1 MMSDANL
8 LKPIDVT
15 GPTLEEAIE
24 SGLAQLGLNRND
36 VIIEIIE
43 EGSRGMLGLG
53 ARQARVRLTPL
64 RSNAP
69 PTPPTAPIS
78 TASPKR
84 TPAPKVS
91 DESEFE
97 GHAMTEGEAGLAK
110 DVLQELLGHMSI
122 DADIEVRRAESAA
135 AEGEPPWVLDIQGQ
149 DLGILIGRHGETLD
163 ALQYITRLIV
173 SHELQGRAN
182 IVLDV
187 EGYKTR
193 REGALRKLAFTM
205 AAQARQ
211 MGRTMT
217 LEPMPPNER
226 RIIHITLREDDTVTT
241 ESVGTGDQRR
251 VTIIPRK
258 K

>member
-1 MMSDANL
+1 MSDANL

-15 GPTLEEAIE
+15 GSNLEAAIE

-43 EGSRGMLGLG
+43 EGSKGMLGLG
-53 ARQARVRLTPL
+53 AREARVRLTPL
-64 RSNAP
+64 RSSAP
-69 PTPPTAPIS
+69 SA
-78 TASPKR
+78 AQQAAPKR
-84 TPAPKVS
+84 ALSKGA

-97 GHAMTEGEAGLAK
+97 GQIMTESEAALAK
-110 DVLQELLGHMSI
+110 EVLQELLQHMSI
-122 DADIEVRRAESAA
+122 NADVDVHRADSAP
-135 AEGEPPWVLDIQGQ
+135 AEGAPPWVLDIQGQ

-163 ALQYITRLIV
+163 ALQYVTRLIV
-173 SHELQGRAN
+173 SRELQGRAN

-193 REGALRKLAFTM
+193 REGVLRKLAHTM

-226 RIIHITLREDDTVTT
+226 RIIHITLRDDDTVTT
-241 ESVGTGDQRR
+241 ESVGNGEQRR
-251 VTIIPRK
+251 VTIVPRK
-258 K
+258 V

>member
-1 MMSDANL
+1 MSDANL

-15 GPTLEEAIE
+15 GPNLEAAIE

-43 EGSRGMLGLG
+43 EGSKGMLGLG
-53 ARQARVRLTPL
+53 AREARVRLTPL
-64 RSNAP
+64 RSSAPAVPQQVAAP
-69 PTPPTAPIS
+69 P
-78 TASPKR
+78 KR
-84 TPAPKVS
+84 AAVPGHE
-91 DESEFE
+91 ESEFE
-97 GHAMTEGEAGLAK
+97 GQAMTEGEAALAK
-110 DVLQELLGHMSI
+110 DVLHELLQHMSI
-122 DADIEVRRAESAA
+122 NASVEVHRAESAP

-163 ALQYITRLIV
+163 ALQYVTRLIV
-173 SHELQGRAN
+173 SRELQGRAN

-193 REGALRKLAFTM
+193 REGALRKLAHTM
-205 AAQARQ
+205 ASQARQ

-226 RIIHITLREDDTVTT
+226 RIIHITLRDDDTVTT
-241 ESVGTGDQRR
+241 ESVGNGDQRR

-258 K
+258 A